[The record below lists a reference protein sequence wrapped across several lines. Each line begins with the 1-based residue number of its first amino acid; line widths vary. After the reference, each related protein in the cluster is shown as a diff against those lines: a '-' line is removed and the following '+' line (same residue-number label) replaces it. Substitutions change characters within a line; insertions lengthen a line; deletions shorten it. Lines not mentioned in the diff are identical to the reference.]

1 MLNTGAIRVPT
12 TNYKMP
18 VASQRIPIKTHKGER
33 IIPIETIRSSYPQAR
48 V

>member
-1 MLNTGAIRVPT
+1 MLYTGAIRVPT
-12 TNYKMP
+12 TNYTMP
-18 VASQRIPIKTHKGER
+18 VASQHKPIRAHKGER